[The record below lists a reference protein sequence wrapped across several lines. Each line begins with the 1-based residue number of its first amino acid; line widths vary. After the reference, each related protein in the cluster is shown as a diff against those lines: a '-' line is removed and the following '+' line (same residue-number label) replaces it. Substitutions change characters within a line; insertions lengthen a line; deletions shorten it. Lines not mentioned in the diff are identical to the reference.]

1 MTGRILLVEDEP
13 SLRMAI
19 EDALRGRGYE
29 VTSASDGI
37 EGERLALREGFDLVV
52 LDVMLPG
59 RDGFQIL
66 RNLRADRLA
75 IPVVLL
81 TARGDEFD
89 RVQGFESGADGYVVK
104 PFSTDEL
111 CLRLAA
117 LLRRA
122 EGGAPGVE
130 GVGKLVRFGTATVDL
145 AARTVVHCSNER
157 HATLSTREVEL
168 LEYFL
173 RHENKALARLEILV
187 DVWDP
192 DSDSTVRTVDQH
204 ILKLRKKLEPD
215 PATPRHFV
223 TVHGV
228 GYRFTRSGSG

>member
-29 VTSASDGI
+29 VSSAADGI
-37 EGERLALREGFDLVV
+37 EGERLALREGFDLIV

-59 RDGFQIL
+59 RDGFQVL

-89 RVQGFESGADGYVVK
+89 RVQGFESGADDYVVK
-104 PFSTDEL
+104 PFSMDEL
-111 CLRLAA
+111 CLRRAA
-117 LLRRA
+117 LMRRA

-130 GVGKLVRFGTATVDL
+130 GVGRLRRFGTVTVDL
-145 AARTVVHCSNER
+145 AARTYEHEDGAR
-157 HATLSTREVEL
+157 RGTLSGQEVGL
-168 LEYFL
+168 LEYLL
-173 RHENKALARLEILV
+173 RFENEALDRFRILS

-192 DSDSTVRTVDQH
+192 DSESTVRTVDQH
-204 ILKLRKKLEPD
+204 VLKLRKKLETD
-215 PATPRHFV
+215 PQSPRHLV
-223 TVHGV
+223 TVRGV
-228 GYRFTRSGSG
+228 GYRMVEPK